1 MRVGVSIPVEEGLSV
16 ERLVKLA
23 QTAERCGYDTVVAG
37 EVAGP
42 DVFALLAAIAVATE
56 RVTIGTG
63 VVRWPRVPSAC
74 SRWVSDARLARADRD
89 RRVGVSSPT
98 VIERW
103 HGRVAPP
110 IAYVKEFC
118 RRSARRSTARSS
130 SSRVSMSVDGLRT
143 TLPRGRGSV
152 VVGAMRPKMVGLA
165 GELADGAFLTWCPPD
180 EAAERVGLLRAG
192 ARRAGRDPDELLVM
206 ASFFGYAGLEVDAAR
221 ERMRRYVLQ
230 YASVSTHRDSFA
242 RSVPNLEDVEA
253 AWRAGERGRAL
264 ELISDES
271 VDLLAPLELPRSRSV
286 CTTCT
291 AGIDLPIMVTTAAR
305 PGDGDGPLATI
316 EAAAGPSA
324 WWLKRERSDPMRFG
338 VILPI
343 QLKDTPRR
351 PLGAAA

>member
-16 ERLVKLA
+16 GRLVELA
-23 QTAERCGYDTVVAG
+23 RTAERCGYDTVVAG

-63 VVRWPRVPSAC
+63 VVPMGTRPVGLLAMGFQTLASLAPGRVIAG
-74 SRWVSDARLARADRD
+74 
-89 RRVGVSSPT
+89 VGVSSPT

-103 HGRVAPP
+103 HGRVFAPP
-110 IAYVKEFC
+110 LAYVQEFLPAF
-118 RRSARRSTARSS
+118 RRALDGERLDLEGEHVRSK
-130 SSRVSMSVDGLRT
+130 GFRT
-143 TLPRGRGSV
+143 TLPRGPRIPV
-152 VVGAMRPKMVGLA
+152 VVGAMRPGMVGLA

-180 EAAERVGLLRAG
+180 EAAERVELLRAG
-192 ARRAGRDPDELLVM
+192 ARRAGRDPDDLLVM
-206 ASFFGYAGLEVDAAR
+206 ASFFGYAGPEIDAAR

-242 RSVPNLEDVEA
+242 GSIPNLEDVEA
-253 AWRAGERGRAL
+253 AWQAGERGRAL

-271 VDLLAPLELPRSRSV
+271 VDLLAPLGADAIARRVRDLHA
-286 CTTCT
+286 

-316 EAAAGPSA
+316 EAAAGA
-324 WWLKRERSDPMRFG
+324 
-338 VILPI
+338 
-343 QLKDTPRR
+343 
-351 PLGAAA
+351 LGLTARARAE

>member
-1 MRVGVSIPVEEGLSV
+1 MRVGVSIPVEEGLPV
-16 ERLVKLA
+16 EHLVELA
-23 QTAERCGYDTVVAG
+23 RAAERCGYDTVVAG

-63 VVRWPRVPSAC
+63 VVPMGTRPVGLLAMGFQTLASLAPDRVIAG
-74 SRWVSDARLARADRD
+74 
-89 RRVGVSSPT
+89 VGVSSPT

-103 HGRVAPP
+103 HGREFASP
-110 IAYVKEFC
+110 IAYAKEFLPAF
-118 RRSARRSTARSS
+118 RKALDGEKLELEGEHVRSK
-130 SSRVSMSVDGLRT
+130 GFRT
-143 TLPRGRGSV
+143 TLPRGSRIPV

-180 EAAERVGLLRAG
+180 EAAERVELLRAG

-206 ASFFGYAGLEVDAAR
+206 ASFFGYAGPEIDAAR

-242 RSVPNLEDVEA
+242 GSIPNLEDVEA
-253 AWRAGERGRAL
+253 AWQAGERGRAL

-271 VDLLAPLELPRSRSV
+271 VDLLAPLGADAIARRVRDLHA
-286 CTTCT
+286 

-316 EAAAGPSA
+316 EAASG
-324 WWLKRERSDPMRFG
+324 
-338 VILPI
+338 
-343 QLKDTPRR
+343 
-351 PLGAAA
+351 PLGLVARAREE